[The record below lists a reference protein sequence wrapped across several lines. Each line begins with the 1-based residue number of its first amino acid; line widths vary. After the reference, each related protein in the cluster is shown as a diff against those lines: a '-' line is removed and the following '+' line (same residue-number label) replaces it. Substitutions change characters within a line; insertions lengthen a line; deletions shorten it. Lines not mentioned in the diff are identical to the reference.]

1 MLRALC
7 AATLNSR
14 GLLACQADW
23 PARRGRHGQASVL
36 APGVHLGLH
45 CSRGAVAGDCPARGP
60 SSSPQAVLE
69 EWWRRFLGGR
79 GSRGPRWRVS
89 KGGARRARQARAT
102 WLLPVRP
109 QVRGAASC
117 ERLRPRIYMR
127 LRTVWNDIRPLPD
140 HAGSSQGPLRIPKLQ
155 HLGTQASLL
164 VVVLKLCLRIGA
176 FGRGSTCTYGN
187 LWRPPAHAH
196 DGW

>member
-1 MLRALC
+1 MQPLLTPVGCLRVKQTGLRGADATVKPVYWLRAC
-7 AATLNSR
+7 TLDCT
-14 GLLACQADW
+14 A
-23 PARRGRHGQASVL
+23 
-36 APGVHLGLH
+36 
-45 CSRGAVAGDCPARGP
+45 AVAPWLATALPAALRAHRP
-60 SSSPQAVLE
+60 C
-69 EWWRRFLGGR
+69 WRNGGGVFWGGR